1 MLFAMGLCAVWVF
14 FFQAEDGIRDAQ
26 ESRGLGD
33 VYKRQVEASYLVAT
47 ADGVFDDA
55 EKNAFRTIVLEAC
68 RGAVASDSLEAL
80 LADLADQLEEDGLDH
95 RVQMVSKTIN
105 RTDQQREVLR
115 IATFLAFASGGV
127 SDAELDVIEKMS
139 RAFEIDD
146 AAMQSVL
153 KEVKQA
159 IDEAPG

>member
-1 MLFAMGLCAVWVF
+1 
-14 FFQAEDGIRDAQ
+14 
-26 ESRGLGD
+26 
-33 VYKRQVEASYLVAT
+33 
-47 ADGVFDDA
+47 
-55 EKNAFRTIVLEAC
+55 
-68 RGAVASDSLEAL
+68 
-80 LADLADQLEEDGLDH
+80 
-95 RVQMVSKTIN
+95 MVSKTIN

-146 AAMQSVL
+146 AEMQSVL

-159 IDEAPG
+159 IDEAQG